1 MKTPAQQLA
10 DAAVA
15 RNNAKKVVPAMQPTP
30 TAAPTIA
37 PKPAPMPQAPKP
49 VAQPQ
54 VQPQVQPTM
63 QSDPN
68 KVPDFLNYSKA
79 PQPTVATPQ
88 QPAILHKTPGQEQQ
102 PMYDA
107 SDVNARD
114 KNKLEDYI
122 DQMQVKSMY

>member
-54 VQPQVQPTM
+54 MQPTT
-63 QSDPN
+63 QPVAQPTTDPN
-68 KVPDFLNYSKA
+68 KVPDFLNYSKT

-88 QPAILHKTPGQEQQ
+88 QPAILHKTP
-102 PMYDA
+102 
-107 SDVNARD
+107 
-114 KNKLEDYI
+114 
-122 DQMQVKSMY
+122 